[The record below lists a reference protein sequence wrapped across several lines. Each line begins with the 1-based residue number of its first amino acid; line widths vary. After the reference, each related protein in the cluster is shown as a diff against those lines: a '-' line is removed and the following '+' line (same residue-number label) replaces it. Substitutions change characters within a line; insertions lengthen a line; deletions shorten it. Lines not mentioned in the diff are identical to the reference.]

1 MLDFIEILISAC
13 QAEGIRLSHY
23 KLYAFNSSGRRVL
36 QQWSRGRQWRI
47 LELTGGGGG
56 LVFLSLA
63 LPAFL
68 PSAILFFFF
77 TQNKGE
83 ARAPRGPS
91 PRSALCRIS
100 VAILSENIRGDEAL
114 SCWLAALV
122 TYLRFWLWFQLDIS
136 HAFSFLLI
144 RSQLLGVFYS
154 KNAF

>member
-47 LELTGGGGG
+47 LELRGGGVGFF
-56 LVFLSLA
+56 VA
-63 LPAFL
+63 CPAGF
-68 PSAILFFFF
+68 SSFCDFFSF

-114 SCWLAALV
+114 SYWLAALV

>member
-36 QQWSRGRQWRI
+36 QQWSQGRQWRI
-47 LELTGGGGG
+47 LELRGGGGG

-68 PSAILFFFF
+68 PSAIFFSF

-114 SCWLAALV
+114 SYWLAALV